1 MLVFKICCA
10 GVAVGTAAASV
21 PLAGDPQ
28 ADTSRMAM
36 VEITIHTV
44 FIVNDMVSFPVRYF
58 VLIPWTP
65 CSYLTTGKLETNDC

>member
-10 GVAVGTAAASV
+10 GVAVGTAAVSV
-21 PLAGDPQ
+21 GFAGDPQ

-44 FIVNDMVSFPVRYF
+44 FIVNDMVGFILSWEVFRINTMNTLF
-58 VLIPWTP
+58 V
-65 CSYLTTGKLETNDC
+65 SDDR